1 MANTTFSGPV
11 RSENGF
17 QTIVKNSTTGD
28 VTNTM
33 TFSEYTATVTV
44 ANGQT
49 TGKESAI
56 GIPANFIPMGVTVS
70 VTTAATNAVN
80 FVDV

>member
-17 QTIVKNSTTGD
+17 QTIVKSSTTGD

-33 TFSEYTATVTV
+33 TFSQYTATVTV
-44 ANGQT
+44 ANGQRDMQQVISIYID
-49 TGKESAI
+49 SAYQRKL
-56 GIPANFIPMGVTVS
+56 
-70 VTTAATNAVN
+70 
-80 FVDV
+80 